1 MSTNRPEAR
10 GVRGGPEARGVR
22 ASTADRICLTGLRV
36 FGWHGALP
44 HERAIGQE
52 FVVDAVLWLD
62 TSAAAAADDLTRT
75 VDYGALSSRL
85 GEIIGGEPVALI
97 ETLAE
102 RLAAAC
108 LDNRLVS
115 DVEVTVHKPHAPVS
129 VPLDDV
135 SVVIRRSRQ

>member
-1 MSTNRPEAR
+1 MSQT
-10 GVRGGPEARGVR
+10 
-22 ASTADRICLTGLRV
+22 DRIHLTGLRG
-36 FGWHGALP
+36 FGHHGALP

-62 TSAAAAADDLTRT
+62 TRQAAAADDLSLT

-85 GEIIGGEPVALI
+85 AEIISGDPVALI

-108 LDNRLVS
+108 LVDRRVS
-115 DVEVTVHKPHAPVS
+115 QVEIVVHKPHAPVS
-129 VPLDDV
+129 VRLDDV
-135 SVVIRRSRQ
+135 CVVITRSRE